1 MKRNLLKCKYQSI
14 KIKGINIKKL
24 NEIITKK
31 GVKWKIEEIIEKVW
45 IQNLLKI
52 MQFIIVIP
60 MI

>member
-24 NEIITKK
+24 NEILIKK

-45 IQNLLKI
+45 IQNLLK
-52 MQFIIVIP
+52 
-60 MI
+60 

>member
-1 MKRNLLKCKYQSI
+1 MKRNLLKCKYQNI

-24 NEIITKK
+24 NEILIKK

-52 MQFIIVIP
+52 MQLIIVIP

>member
-1 MKRNLLKCKYQSI
+1 MKRNLLKCKYQNI

-24 NEIITKK
+24 NEILIKK

-60 MI
+60 LI

>member
-24 NEIITKK
+24 NEILIKK

>member
-1 MKRNLLKCKYQSI
+1 MKRNLLKCKYQNI

-24 NEIITKK
+24 NEILIKK

-52 MQFIIVIP
+52 MQFFIVIP